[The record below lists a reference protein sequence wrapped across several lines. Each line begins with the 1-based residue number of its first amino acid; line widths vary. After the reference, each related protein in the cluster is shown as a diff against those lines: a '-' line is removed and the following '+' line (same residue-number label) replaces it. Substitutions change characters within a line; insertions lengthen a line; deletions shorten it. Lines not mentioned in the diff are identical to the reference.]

1 MASNLERLKAKKA
14 SNQKKET
21 DLSTSFSIDSGE
33 EEKKEAVTKPDIA
46 AETKEKEAEKPKDNL
61 KKEIPAAEDKAI
73 KDIIPIK
80 AINNSK
86 EYNNISISKETDS
99 RRYTRPEKNLGIR
112 LASEEDKRYLNMI
125 PLSRSMTKKAFFI
138 KIMEEEFENTKT
150 IDINDPEVEKF
161 RNNALKT
168 ASMTI
173 SVPEDLIE
181 DIKKYSAKHMM
192 KPQRYIAYVLNKTR
206 KSDSAWK

>member
-14 SNQKKET
+14 SNQKKEA

-33 EEKKEAVTKPDIA
+33 EEKKEAGTKPDIA

-61 KKEIPAAEDKAI
+61 KKEIPATEGKA
-73 KDIIPIK
+73 IK

-86 EYNNISISKETDS
+86 EYNNISINKGTDS
-99 RRYTRPEKNLGIR
+99 RRYTGPEKNLGIR

-181 DIKKYSAKHMM
+181 DIKRYSAKHMM
-192 KPQRYIAYVLNKTR
+192 KPQRYIAYVLSKTR
-206 KSDSAWK
+206 KADSDWG